1 MPLSFKAM
9 HITKKHASILFI
21 SDQHFPFNHPDIV
34 AFLAALKSQY
44 KPSLIVN
51 LGDEI
56 SGASLSFHEKDPD
69 LMSPGDELK
78 TAIERLQPIYR
89 MFPDMHLVES
99 NHGSLVYRRGKY
111 AGLPR
116 HVLKSYRDVLQA
128 PKGWHWHK
136 ELVIRS
142 SDGAPIYVCHG
153 RSADGLKLSQ
163 SLGMNCIQGHYH
175 EKFEVRY
182 WANSL
187 GLYWAVA
194 AGCLIDD
201 NALDFAYNKLNL
213 RRPMI
218 GTCVVIDGHPVLCP
232 MLLDSRGR
240 WTKKLA

>member
-1 MPLSFKAM
+1 MK
-9 HITKKHASILFI
+9 IQKRHASILFI
-21 SDQHFPFNHPDIV
+21 SDQHFPFNHPDII
-34 AFLAALKSQY
+34 AFLGALKKAY
-44 KPSLIVN
+44 KPTLVVN

-56 SGASLSFHEKDPD
+56 SGNALSFHEKDPD

-78 TAIERLQPIYR
+78 TAINRLQPLYK

-116 HVLKSYRDVLQA
+116 HVFKSYRSVLEA

-136 ELVIRS
+136 ELIVHS
-142 SDGAPIYVCHG
+142 SDGEPIYVCHG
-153 RSADGLKLSQ
+153 RTADGLKLSQ
-163 SLGMNCIQGHYH
+163 SLGMRTIQGHFH

-187 GLYWAVA
+187 GLYWSVM

-201 NALDFAYNKLNL
+201 ESLDFSYNKINL
-213 RRPMI
+213 KRPMI
-218 GTCVVIDGHPVLCP
+218 GTVVVIDGQPRLCP
-232 MLLDSRGR
+232 MILNSAGR
-240 WTKKLA
+240 WTGKL